1 MLRTAHDLGYRT
13 VAVYSEAD
21 RHARHVSLAD
31 EAVCLGPAAVSASY
45 LNMEAIL
52 GAAQRTGADAIHPG
66 YGFLSENAD
75 FAERCQQAGLTFIG
89 PPVEAIRLM
98 GSKRESKLAMLR
110 ADVPCVPGYEGDDRD
125 DSVLLD
131 AARQIGFPVMIKAS
145 AGGGG
150 RGMRR
155 VDREEDFLAELR
167 TARSEARN
175 AFGSDTLILEKAVIA
190 PRHIEIQVFADRHG
204 NVIHLNE
211 RDCSVQRRHQKVI
224 EEAPSPFMTPELR
237 DAMGRA
243 AVQAARACG
252 YVGAGTVEFLV
263 DAERNFYFLEM
274 NTRLQVEHPVT
285 EGITGQDLVAWQ
297 LRVAEGDPLPL
308 TQAEVPLLGH
318 AIEARVYAEDP
329 HRNFMPQSGP
339 VLRWQAPEG
348 EGIRVDHGLVEG
360 GQVTPH
366 YDPMLAKII
375 AWGPDRTTAIRRLQR
390 ALQETRVLGVTTNL
404 DYLQAILAI
413 PEFHQPG
420 PTTAFAETWSDTL
433 LAPPP
438 EDRMRSLHALAALCL
453 HLEQAPVERAAFWN
467 SSPSASPYE
476 LRYGDDLIELTLH
489 PERDGAL
496 TARLGTHSL
505 SLRPLTRSPG
515 RLVVEV
521 NGIRS
526 QVDYTCTD
534 HQIHLHWQGRRGVWH
549 DLTHQPAERSAEA
562 ASREILA
569 PMDGQVMHV
578 AVEPGQAVAA
588 GDLIAVIEAMKM
600 EHPLRARAAGT
611 VAAVHVSAGQQ
622 VRIRQL
628 VAELD
633 LNTTEENAE

>member
-1 MLRTAHDLGYRT
+1 MHKILIANRGEIACRILRTAHDLGYRT

-45 LNMEAIL
+45 LNMDAIL

-285 EGITGQDLVAWQ
+285 EGI
-297 LRVAEGDPLPL
+297 PCP
-308 TQAEVPLLGH
+308 
-318 AIEARVYAEDP
+318 
-329 HRNFMPQSGP
+329 
-339 VLRWQAPEG
+339 
-348 EGIRVDHGLVEG
+348 
-360 GQVTPH
+360 
-366 YDPMLAKII
+366 
-375 AWGPDRTTAIRRLQR
+375 
-390 ALQETRVLGVTTNL
+390 
-404 DYLQAILAI
+404 
-413 PEFHQPG
+413 
-420 PTTAFAETWSDTL
+420 
-433 LAPPP
+433 
-438 EDRMRSLHALAALCL
+438 
-453 HLEQAPVERAAFWN
+453 
-467 SSPSASPYE
+467 
-476 LRYGDDLIELTLH
+476 
-489 PERDGAL
+489 
-496 TARLGTHSL
+496 
-505 SLRPLTRSPG
+505 
-515 RLVVEV
+515 
-521 NGIRS
+521 
-526 QVDYTCTD
+526 
-534 HQIHLHWQGRRGVWH
+534 
-549 DLTHQPAERSAEA
+549 
-562 ASREILA
+562 
-569 PMDGQVMHV
+569 
-578 AVEPGQAVAA
+578 
-588 GDLIAVIEAMKM
+588 
-600 EHPLRARAAGT
+600 
-611 VAAVHVSAGQQ
+611 
-622 VRIRQL
+622 
-628 VAELD
+628 
-633 LNTTEENAE
+633 